1 MLENRRYIIQGIFIL
16 IGVVFLVKLFALQ
29 VTDDTYKFRAERN
42 SRLRIVEY
50 PFRGLIYDRN
60 NELLVYN
67 EPIYDLMVIPQD
79 VFIEDTTRFCE
90 LLDITRETF
99 EENMLAA
106 KRYHR
111 AKPSAFIK
119 KISHTEYAKIQ
130 DELYSY
136 KGFHVNP
143 RTVRRYSSSILAN
156 EVGYIGEIS
165 QNQLDRDTTNYYRSG
180 DHIGLTGLE
189 QYYEKELRGERGA
202 KYKLINVNGI
212 QKGVYKNGAYDT
224 TSIAGRNLITTID
237 QELQNYAEWLME
249 GKRGSIVAIE
259 PSSGEILAMV
269 SSPSYDP
276 NMLSGRKFSD
286 NYKTIAA
293 DTNKRLFNRAI
304 MAEYPPGSIFKT
316 VQALVGLDAGVMTA
330 DEQIVSKV
338 ERIGDHAA
346 LGSYDVARGIEYSS
360 NNYFHE
366 VMRRVVNQGDDPNT
380 FKDTRIGMERWA
392 DAVRRF
398 GFGAPLGLDIAGE
411 EDGLVPD
418 ADYYDA
424 IYPKHSWAYT
434 TIQSL
439 CIGQGELLVTPL
451 QVANLAAIISNQG
464 YYIRPH
470 LVKGFEKDGEVEELE
485 FEKIYPGKGNEY
497 YPAIIEGM
505 ARAAKKTANLAKIPG
520 IEIAGKTG
528 TAENGIKDET
538 IDHSVFM
545 AFAPKDDPKIAI
557 SVYVENAGW
566 GGLASGITASLV
578 MEKFI
583 KREIDNSGW
592 FKREDYIKESRY
604 LDVLKKDS
612 EEEKDKEEGQDN

>member
-1 MLENRRYIIQGIFIL
+1 MLQNRRYIIQGLFIL

-79 VFIEDTTRFCE
+79 VFIEDTTRFCQ
-90 LLDITRETF
+90 LLNISWEAF
-99 EENMLAA
+99 EVNMQAA
-106 KRYHR
+106 KNYHR
-111 AKPSAFIK
+111 AKPSPFLK

-130 DELYSY
+130 DELYAY
-136 KGFHVNP
+136 RGFYANP

-165 QNQLDRDTTNYYRSG
+165 QKQLDKDSTSYYRSG

-189 QYYEKELRGERGA
+189 QYYESELRGERGA

-237 QELQNYAEWLME
+237 QELQKYAEWLME

-259 PSSGEILAMV
+259 PSTGEILAMV

-276 NMLSGRKFSD
+276 NMLSGREFSN
-286 NYKTIAA
+286 NYKLIAA

-304 MAEYPPGSIFKT
+304 MAKYPPGSIFKT
-316 VQALVGLDAGVMTA
+316 VQALVGLDAGVIRA

-346 LGSYDVARGIEYSS
+346 LGSYDVTKGIEWSS

-366 VMRRVVNQGDDPNT
+366 VMRRVVNQGDDPNM
-380 FKDTRIGMERWA
+380 FKDSRIGMDRWA
-392 DAVRRF
+392 DAVRKF
-398 GFGAPLGLDIAGE
+398 GFGSPLGIDIAGE
-411 EDGLVPD
+411 EAGLVPD

-424 IYPKHSWAYT
+424 IYPKHSWAYST
-434 TIQSL
+434 VQSL
-439 CIGQGELLVTPL
+439 CIGQGELLVTPI

-464 YYIRPH
+464 YYIKPH
-470 LVKGFEKDGEVEELE
+470 LVKGFEKDGQLE
-485 FEKIYPGKGNEY
+485 MIDFEKIYPGKGNEY

-505 ARAAKKTANLAKIPG
+505 ARAANKTASLAKIPG

-545 AFAPKDDPKIAI
+545 AFAPKDNPKIAI

-583 KREIDNSGW
+583 KGEIDNRGW
-592 FKREDYIKESRY
+592 FKREEYIRNSEY
-604 LDVLKKDS
+604 LKAVQKGN
-612 EEEKDKEEGQDN
+612 EEEQDN

>member
-1 MLENRRYIIQGIFIL
+1 MLQNRRYIIQGLFIL

-79 VFIEDTTRFCE
+79 VFIEDTTRFCQ
-90 LLDITRETF
+90 LLDISREAF
-99 EENMLAA
+99 EENMQAA
-106 KRYHR
+106 KNYHR
-111 AKPSAFIK
+111 AKPSPFLK
-119 KISHTEYAKIQ
+119 KISHTEYAEIQ
-130 DELYSY
+130 DELYAY
-136 KGFHVNP
+136 KGFYANP

-165 QNQLDRDTTNYYRSG
+165 QNQLNRDTTNYYRSG

-189 QYYEKELRGERGA
+189 QYYEPELRGERGA

-212 QKGVYKNGAYDT
+212 QKGVYKNGAFDT

-237 QELQNYAEWLME
+237 QELQKYAEWLME

-259 PSSGEILAMV
+259 PSTGEILAMV

-276 NMLSGRKFSD
+276 NMLSGREFSN

-304 MAEYPPGSIFKT
+304 MAKYPPGSIFKT
-316 VQALVGLDAGVMTA
+316 VQALVGLDAGVIRA

-346 LGSYDVARGIEYSS
+346 LGSYDVAKGIEWSS

-366 VMRRVVNQGDDPNT
+366 VMRRVVNQGDDPNM
-380 FKDTRIGMERWA
+380 FKDSRIGMDRWA
-392 DAVRRF
+392 DAVRKF
-398 GFGAPLGLDIAGE
+398 GFGSPLGIDIAGE
-411 EDGLVPD
+411 EAGLVPD
-418 ADYYDA
+418 SDYYDA
-424 IYPKHSWAYT
+424 IYPKHSWAYST
-434 TIQSL
+434 VQSL
-439 CIGQGELLVTPL
+439 CIGQGELLVTPI

-464 YYIRPH
+464 YYIKPH
-470 LVKGFEKDGEVEELE
+470 LVKGFEKDGEVEMID

-505 ARAAKKTANLAKIPG
+505 ARAANKTAPYAKIRG

-545 AFAPKDDPKIAI
+545 AFAPKDNPKIAI

-583 KREIDNSGW
+583 KGEIDNSGW
-592 FKREDYIKESRY
+592 FKREEYIRNSEY
-604 LDVLKKDS
+604 LKAVQKGN
-612 EEEKDKEEGQDN
+612 EEEQDN

>member
-1 MLENRRYIIQGIFIL
+1 MLQNRRYIIQGLFIL

-42 SRLRIVEY
+42 SRLRIVEF

-79 VFIEDTTRFCE
+79 VFIEDTTRFCQ
-90 LLDITRETF
+90 LLNISHEAF
-99 EENMLAA
+99 EEKIWAA
-106 KRYHR
+106 KKYHR
-111 AKPSAFIK
+111 AKPSPFLK
-119 KISHTEYAKIQ
+119 KISHTEYAEIQ
-130 DELYSY
+130 DELYAY
-136 KGFHVNP
+136 KGFYANP

-165 QNQLDRDTTNYYRSG
+165 QNQLDRDTTSYYRSG

-189 QYYEKELRGERGA
+189 QYYEPELRGERGA

-212 QKGVYKNGAYDT
+212 QKGVYKNGALDT

-237 QELQNYAEWLME
+237 QELQKYAEWLME

-259 PSSGEILAMV
+259 PSTGEILAMV

-276 NMLSGRKFSD
+276 NKLSGREFSN
-286 NYKTIAA
+286 NYKLIAA

-304 MAEYPPGSIFKT
+304 MAKYPPGSIFKT
-316 VQALVGLDAGVMTA
+316 VQALVGLDAGVIRA

-346 LGSYDVARGIEYSS
+346 LGSYDVTKGIEWSS

-366 VMRRVVNQGDDPNT
+366 VMRRVVNQGDDPNL
-380 FKDTRIGMERWA
+380 FKDSRIGMDRWA
-392 DAVRRF
+392 DAVRKF
-398 GFGAPLGLDIAGE
+398 GFGSPLGIDIAGE
-411 EDGLVPD
+411 EPGLVPD

-424 IYPKHSWAYT
+424 IYPKHSWAYST
-434 TIQSL
+434 VQSL
-439 CIGQGELLVTPL
+439 CIGQGELLVTPI

-464 YYIRPH
+464 YYIKPH
-470 LVKGFEKDGEVEELE
+470 LVKGFEKDGAVEMID

-505 ARAAKKTANLAKIPG
+505 ARAAKRTASLAKIPG

-545 AFAPKDDPKIAI
+545 AFAPKDNPKIAI

-583 KREIDNSGW
+583 KGEIDHSGW
-592 FKREDYIKESRY
+592 FKREEYIRKSEY
-604 LDVLKKDS
+604 LKAVQKGN
-612 EEEKDKEEGQDN
+612 EEEQDN